1 MTSDER
7 AEIRRIARDVDEDLR
22 RSINKKAQA
31 EKIARWL
38 YLRSRQRT
46 EEQES
51 NWFDVADI
59 RGAH

>member
-38 YLRSRQRT
+38 YLRRRKR
-46 EEQES
+46 EEEMES
-51 NWFDVADI
+51 NWFDVAGI
-59 RGAH
+59 RGVY